1 MNKLNYEFFGVKC
14 RSKLSKTEVRSTLQ
28 RTAFAFHLQSMLSW
42 MTSKFVG
49 QNTLDLL
56 QYIILFF
63 PVQTTGFNFQHI
75 IILHFFVHSLFIS
88 PK

>member
-1 MNKLNYEFFGVKC
+1 
-14 RSKLSKTEVRSTLQ
+14 
-28 RTAFAFHLQSMLSW
+28 

-75 IILHFFVHSLFIS
+75 IILHFFVHSLFIF